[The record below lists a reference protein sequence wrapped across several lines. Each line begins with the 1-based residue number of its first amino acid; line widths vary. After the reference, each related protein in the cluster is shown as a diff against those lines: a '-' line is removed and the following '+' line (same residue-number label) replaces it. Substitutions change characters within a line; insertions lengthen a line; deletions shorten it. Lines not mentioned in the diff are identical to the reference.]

1 MACRHCGIA
10 YRWVFY
16 RQASDGT

>member
-16 RQASDGT
+16 

>member
-10 YRWVFY
+10 YRWVF
-16 RQASDGT
+16 

>member
-16 RQASDGT
+16 RPA